1 MFISIRFMK
10 GMVNKCRA
18 VCFIASKWEE
28 GIGGNIFYEKN
39 SISGGENSISMEVK
53 HILSGNIYFNLLW

>member
-28 GIGGNIFYEKN
+28 GIGGNIFYEKIR
-39 SISGGENSISMEVK
+39 SRGEKIPFPWK
-53 HILSGNIYFNLLW
+53 